1 MSKQITNGDSL
12 KDLTSKLISVTRA
25 AEISGLTT
33 GYIRRLIRNS
43 EIEGVKVG
51 RNWLTTE
58 ETIREYLKQER
69 RPGPKPGK
77 K

>member
-1 MSKQITNGDSL
+1 MSTQATDQDPL
-12 KDLTSKLISVTRA
+12 EDLTSKLISVTRA

-33 GYIRRLIRNS
+33 GYIRRLIRDKR
-43 EIEGVKVG
+43 IKGVKVG

-58 ETIREYLKQER
+58 EAIREYLEQER

-77 K
+77 Q

>member
-1 MSKQITNGDSL
+1 MSKITNGDSL
-12 KDLTSKLISVTRA
+12 EDLTSKLISVTRA

-33 GYIRRLIRNS
+33 SFIRRLLRDGR
-43 EIEGVKVG
+43 IEGVKIG

-58 ETIREYLKQER
+58 EAIRQYLGQDR

>member
-1 MSKQITNGDSL
+1 MSEQTTNSGSL
-12 KDLTSKLISVTRA
+12 ESLTAKLISVTRA

-33 GYIRRLIRNS
+33 GYIRRLLRNG

-58 ETIREYLKQER
+58 ETIRKYLDQER
-69 RPGPKPGK
+69 RPGPKPK
-77 K
+77 